1 MALERPGLPIH
12 VGGVMVLEG
21 GEPVGMPSLRR
32 VVVSKILHLTKF
44 HQRVETGPFGLTR
57 AQWVFAERD
66 NLDAH
71 LFQHRLRPPGSSGQL
86 YALAGR
92 IHQRSLDRTR
102 PLWEV
107 HLIDGLAGG
116 RQAVLV
122 KLHHAMADGIAA
134 MALAEKLAERPP
146 IKHHVPHRAAVGERA
161 PRSVLERLLGVAFTA
176 AGGPIAPGGPFNGPV
191 GPERAFAAVTIPM
204 ATIRLAKR
212 RFGGTVDD
220 VVLATISAA
229 LRRYLVNVRYPE
241 IPKTLRAMIPVS
253 TRGSSRTADIDNRI
267 TGVFIDLPLDA
278 EGLPERMR
286 RIASL
291 KSGARGAHA
300 GHGASF
306 VIEAV
311 GALPNPLHEAVVRIA
326 SGFNFANLIVSD
338 IPGPD
343 QPLQLFGRRVVAC
356 YPLMPLAPAVGLAIA
371 ALSVGETMGVGITA
385 DPGLVPNP
393 QLIARSIE
401 RVMADFDPTLRRH
414 IATFERS
421 AA

>member
-1 MALERPGLPIH
+1 MGGLL
-12 VGGVMVLEG
+12 VLEG
-21 GEPVGMPSLRR
+21 GEPVGIPHLRR
-32 VVVSKILHLTKF
+32 VVASKIRHLTKF
-44 HQRVETGPFGLTR
+44 HQRVQTASYGLTR
-57 AQWVFAERD
+57 AQWVPAERD
-66 NLDAH
+66 EFDAH
-71 LFQHRLRPPGSSGQL
+71 LFHHRLRAPGSDAQL
-86 YALAGR
+86 NALAGR
-92 IHQRSLDRTR
+92 IHESLLDRDR

-116 RQAVLV
+116 RQAVLF

-134 MALAEKLAERPP
+134 MALAEKLSEGPAR
-146 IKHHVPHRAAVGERA
+146 HNGSHLRRAGVGDRG
-161 PRSVLERLLGVAFTA
+161 PRSALQQLLGVAFTA
-176 AGGPIAPGGPFNGPV
+176 AGGPIAAAGPFNGRV
-191 GPERAFAAVTIPM
+191 GAEREFAAATIPM
-204 ATIRLAKR
+204 ATIRWAKR
-212 RFGGTVDD
+212 QFGGTVDD

-241 IPKTLRAMIPVS
+241 IPQALRAMVPVS
-253 TRGSSRTADIDNRI
+253 TRGSLPKADIDNRI
-267 TGVFIDLPLDA
+267 TSVFIDLPMDA
-278 EGLPERMR
+278 SDLAERMW

-300 GHGASF
+300 GNGASL

-311 GALPNPLHEAVVRIA
+311 GALPNPLHEAVVRIVF
-326 SGFNFANLIVSD
+326 GFNFAHLIVSD
-338 IPGPD
+338 IPGSD
-343 QPLQLFGRRVVAC
+343 QPLRLFGRRVEAC

-401 RVMADFDPTLRRH
+401 RVIADFEPLQRH
-414 IATFERS
+414 VAKIGNS